1 MRSSKLLVRA
11 SGGEEWLPAKC
22 DEVDVKEG
30 DVLYFNTWGGGGWG
44 DPTARDPAAVKVDVD
59 RGLDSVEGAKRYG
72 VVLGDDGNVDT
83 DATDALRSELRLQR
97 TAGELFNYGGTID
110 ELKARSLEETHLEA
124 PVTPTF

>member
-1 MRSSKLLVRA
+1 
-11 SGGEEWLPAKC
+11 
-22 DEVDVKEG
+22 
-30 DVLYFNTWGGGGWG
+30 
-44 DPTARDPAAVKVDVD
+44 
-59 RGLDSVEGAKRYG
+59 RGLVSVEGAKRYG

>member
-11 SGGEEWLPAKC
+11 TGKEEWLPAKC

-44 DPTARDPAAVKVDVD
+44 DPMARDPKLVKIDVD
-59 RGLDSVEGAKRYG
+59 RGLVSVEGAKRYG
-72 VVLGDDGNVDT
+72 VMIGDDGNVDLG
-83 DATDALRSELRLQR
+83 ATDALRGELRLQR
-97 TAGELFNYGGTID
+97 SDDRLFNYGGTID

-124 PVTPTF
+124 PVAPTF